1 MRRQPTSESSSSI
14 SSPAPVT
21 GEAGASPVGLSKGL
35 HETWLDH
42 LILLLH
48 AAAGVEHEL
57 MVQYLYAAYSLGGEQ
72 VPTDQRDLVRLW
84 RRNLLAIAKEEMG
97 HFLTVQNILTLLGAP
112 TLWARGNRPWDN
124 QYFPLRRFE
133 FSPLTMGSLS
143 CYVYAEAPAKTAAV
157 VNRYYGIKPEEV
169 NRIIEKV
176 RNEVLAGSPHRVE
189 QLYAKIVGIIKNPT
203 LVPDSA
209 FHPETFAAQA
219 SWEEWGKGY
228 KPFTLDPESPADD
241 GSSTDSARWSGP
253 APPSTFPFPPTAA
266 QARVILSQVASRTEV
281 LAALK
286 LIGEQGEA
294 ADFSADD
301 EQPSHFDR
309 FIGIYEKFENITWT
323 PTRNVPNNPTTFTDR
338 PDSTYIESEHSRNWA
353 HLFNLRYRMLLTY
366 LSHMYR
372 LPPATDAT
380 QPKMRAGTLH
390 RVFSEMYN
398 LRAVAGILVRLP
410 LMDEKQ
416 MPNDPRRAGPPFELP
431 YTLALPAADDDC
443 WRLHRELLVNS
454 EILCKR
460 LLPDAPV
467 DGRQYLTAL
476 RDLDRQSIAWIDAV
490 LQGPGSTRS
499 PHS

>member
-1 MRRQPTSESSSSI
+1 MLRQSNSESSSSI
-14 SSPAPVT
+14 ASSAPVASET
-21 GEAGASPVGLSKGL
+21 GEPPVALSKSL

-57 MVQYLYAAYSLGGEQ
+57 MVQYLYAAYSLGGDQ
-72 VPTDQRDLVRLW
+72 VPIDQRDLVQLW

-112 TLWARGNRPWDN
+112 TLWARGNYPWDN

-157 VNRYYGIKPEEV
+157 ANRYYGIKPEEV

-176 RNEVLAGSPHRVE
+176 RKEILHGSPHRVE
-189 QLYAKIVGIIKNPT
+189 QLYAKIVSIITNPT
-203 LVPDSA
+203 LIPDSA

-228 KPFTLDPESPADD
+228 KPFTLDPETRDPDANGPWFRPA
-241 GSSTDSARWSGP
+241 GPSA
-253 APPSTFPFPPTAA
+253 FPFPPTAA
-266 QARVILSQVASRTEV
+266 QARVIVSQVASRTEV

-294 ADFSADD
+294 ADFHADD
-301 EQPSHFDR
+301 DQPSHFDR
-309 FIGIYEKFENITWT
+309 FIGIYEKFEKITWK
-323 PTRNVPNNPTTFTDR
+323 PTRNVPNNPTTWTSK

-372 LPPATDAT
+372 LSPATDST
-380 QPKMRAGTLH
+380 HSQMRPGTLH

-398 LRAVAGILVRLP
+398 LRAIASILVRLP

-454 EILCKR
+454 EILCQR
-460 LLPDAPV
+460 LLPESPV
-467 DGRQYLTAL
+467 DGRQYISAL
-476 RDLDRQSIAWIDAV
+476 RDLDRQSIGWIDAV
-490 LQGPGSTRS
+490 LQSPGSMRS
-499 PHS
+499 SRS